1 MHIEVGKLVLHLI
14 FFIYRSKI
22 LWMCV
27 EILYRESSNI
37 VVGKVVL
44 NLIFFIYETNIL
56 WMCVEILYRE
66 SSELQAV
73 L

>member
-1 MHIEVGKLVLHLI
+1 MYIVVGKVVLHLI
-14 FFIYRSKI
+14 FFIYKS
-22 LWMCV
+22 
-27 EILYRESSNI
+27 
-37 VVGKVVL
+37 
-44 NLIFFIYETNIL
+44 NIL